1 MCISPLFWDTL
12 TLMPV
17 LPAVGLAFRTQVVD
31 SVPTGPTDMTV
42 DCIVTADGIFE
53 ALPDS
58 TVP

>member
-1 MCISPLFWDTL
+1 
-12 TLMPV
+12 MPV